1 MGPGQSLAAATPSRA
16 QALAFARAVNL
27 RAGDLPGFKA
37 GAVSKTTAS
46 ERKMSAQLA
55 SCSGGVNPSRALIE
69 RDSPDLTAASGIV
82 QADVSSEVEVL
93 PSAALVAKDLAAVKS
108 ARGKACLERALNKE
122 FAAMKVKGVKFG
134 RVTVTTTQLPA
145 VGASGSFALRFTISA
160 TIRGAK
166 IPYYA
171 DFLGFTLGPA
181 EVTSVRARL
190 RPAGARQ
197 GRARPVLRATPPGA
211 GGRGLRRPCALLE
224 TQQDRPA
231 PARQS
236 AGLIRPVSYA

>member
-1 MGPGQSLAAATPSRA
+1 MTVRCRTLLAPLAAVAIAGVGPGQSLAAATPSRA

-181 EVTSVRARL
+181 EVTLSALGFAQPVPGKDELGLFSVL
-190 RPAGARQ
+190 
-197 GRARPVLRATPPGA
+197 
-211 GGRGLRRPCALLE
+211 LRRA
-224 TQQDRPA
+224 QA
-231 PARQS
+231 A
-236 AGLIRPVSYA
+236 AV